1 MRNLSPGFAE
11 WCLRISIDALMDTV
25 IEYFQNIEEQ
35 QEEFA
40 VSVTQ
45 RLPKY
50 MQPVLEYG

>member
-1 MRNLSPGFAE
+1 M
-11 WCLRISIDALMDTV
+11 RISIDALMDTV